1 MHPFEKPREYTRAL
15 NAAKLDRLFAKPFV
29 AAFEGHID
37 GVYALAKHQK
47 RLDVIASGSGDGE
60 IKLWDVNHQR
70 CTYTYPRAHAGIIR
84 SLCIS
89 PLVFNGSHA
98 RHRMLSCST
107 DRTIK
112 VWNADPVPE
121 GHGEYEEYGER
132 SDDEES
138 DDEVSG
144 AHDASLFSL
153 QPQKLAPSEPLTVYQ
168 GKAAFNSL
176 SHHAK
181 LPRFASAS
189 STVQIWDMNRGGGS
203 DALLSMSMGI
213 DAVHVVR
220 YNPSET
226 EVLASAGTDRGIT
239 LYDLRSGKPLHKVVL
254 TMSANDIAWSPLEPT
269 TFAVASEDHNMYTF
283 DMRNLS
289 SATQIYKGHV
299 GAVMSV
305 DWAPTGQGLVTGSY
319 DRTVRLWD
327 TGKGAR
333 SRDVYHT
340 KRMQKVFSVAYTLD
354 ARFVL
359 SGSDDGNVRLW
370 KHGAS
375 DKLGIVNARERASR
389 EYAQALRKRWN
400 TVGDVAKIER
410 QRHVPKPIRTAQ
422 KLSHTMTEARRV
434 KEDRRRRHT
443 KVRTC
448 TATNSAERNQET
460 QSSAEEGRRRRK
472 GVDLVGE
479 LCGGVDFPHGTPF
492 IGTLRGEHGAS
503 RAH

>member
-1 MHPFEKPREYTRAL
+1 MKIKALTRSVDDHAPARLGDAAPVQRNLNPNMHPFEKPREYTRAL
-15 NAAKLDRLFAKPFV
+15 NAAKLDRLYAKPFV

-37 GVYALAKHQK
+37 GVYSMARHPK

-60 IKLWDVNHQR
+60 IRLWDVNHQR
-70 CTYTYPRAHAGIIR
+70 CTYAYPRAHAGIIQ

-89 PLVFNGSHA
+89 PLTFHGGGASK
-98 RHRMLSCST
+98 RMLSCST

-112 VWNADPVPE
+112 VWNADPVPD
-121 GHGEYEEYGER
+121 GFGEYEEFRPADDDDED
-132 SDDEES
+132 SDDEA
-138 DDEVSG
+138 SG
-144 AHDASLFSL
+144 ARDAHLFSL
-153 QPQKLAPSEPLTVYQ
+153 QPTNSTPKEPLTVYQ
-168 GKAAFNSL
+168 GKTAFHSL
-176 SHHAK
+176 SHHAH

-189 STVQIWDMNRGGGS
+189 STVQVWDLNRGGGS
-203 DALLSMSMGI
+203 DALVNMAMGV

-220 YNPSET
+220 YNQSET
-226 EVLASAGTDRGIT
+226 DVLASAGTDRGVT
-239 LYDLRSGKPLHKVVL
+239 LYDIRSGKPLHKVVL
-254 TMSANDIAWSPLEPT
+254 TMRANDLAWSPVEPT
-269 TFAVASEDHNMYTF
+269 TLAVASEDHNMYTF
-283 DMRNLS
+283 DMRNMS

-305 DWAPTGQGLVTGSY
+305 DWAPTGQSLVTGSY

-327 TGKGAR
+327 AGKGAR

-340 KRMQKVFSVAYTLD
+340 KRMQKVFTTMYTLD

-389 EYAQALRKRWN
+389 EYAQALRKRWH

-434 KEDRRRRHT
+434 KNDRRRKHT
-443 KVRTC
+443 KSGAKKP
-448 TATNSAERNQET
+448 TAARKSVIV
-460 QSSAEEGRRRRK
+460 EEK
-472 GVDLVGE
+472 
-479 LCGGVDFPHGTPF
+479 
-492 IGTLRGEHGAS
+492 S
-503 RAH
+503 